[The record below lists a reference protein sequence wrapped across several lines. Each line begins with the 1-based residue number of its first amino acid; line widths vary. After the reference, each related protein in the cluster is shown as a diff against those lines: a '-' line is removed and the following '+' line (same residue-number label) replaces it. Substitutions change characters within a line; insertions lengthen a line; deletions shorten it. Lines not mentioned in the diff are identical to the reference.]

1 MPTKPVKKAVVAHKP
16 PVQKKVAKKPVPSQ
30 AEPAKA
36 GRPEKYFESLGR
48 RKTSNARVRLFGG
61 RNEKS
66 FLINGKPFEAYF
78 PTVEL
83 KEIVLS
89 PLKLMDA
96 MSKFGFS
103 SRVKGGGVHS
113 QAEAVRHGI
122 AKCLVLIDGES
133 RKTLKKAGF
142 LTRDPRMRE
151 RKKFG
156 LKRARRA
163 PQWQKR

>member
-1 MPTKPVKKAVVAHKP
+1 MPKTVKKAVAVHKP
-16 PVQKKVAKKPVPSQ
+16 RPVQKKIQKPKQEVKPVKPV
-30 AEPAKA
+30 KA
-36 GRPEKYFESLGR
+36 EKYFEALGR
-48 RKTSNARVRLFGG
+48 RKTSNARVRLFS
-61 RNEKS
+61 RNEKGWVV
-66 FLINGKPFEAYF
+66 NEKPFDVYF
-78 PTVEL
+78 PTAEL

-89 PLKLMDA
+89 PLKLMDLLA
-96 MSKFGFS
+96 KFSFS
-103 SRVKGGGVHS
+103 TRVKGGGVHS

-122 AKCLVLIDGES
+122 AKCLVLIDPES
-133 RKTLKKAGF
+133 RKTLKHAGF